1 MAAPHHPGHA
11 GSRRVGSAAFKR
23 RKKLSLAACA
33 SACLKCAICSPAC
46 YGTANTVC
54 NTPSTGPTGGAP
66 TNSWPSSTTTENA
79 NIPCLIAFDCSCLID
94 IYNCSTRLS
103 HRDLHR
109 KTSTL
114 PQCPPHTCRPRYSAP
129 CLQPGVFDPG
139 LYLGSRSQRTEH
151 DDPRRRHLHGHRC
164 RCADQMEEPTRPQPA
179 PQAGPAQLRGLPDAY
194 VRRLRLFLPLRSGG

>member
-94 IYNCSTRLS
+94 IYNCSTSWR
-103 HRDLHR
+103 
-109 KTSTL
+109 
-114 PQCPPHTCRPRYSAP
+114 
-129 CLQPGVFDPG
+129 VFWVTMMN
-139 LYLGSRSQRTEH
+139 RT
-151 DDPRRRHLHGHRC
+151 
-164 RCADQMEEPTRPQPA
+164 M
-179 PQAGPAQLRGLPDAY
+179 PDATPELVFTPTEIY
-194 VRRLRLFLPLRSGG
+194 LLDQLVGDNARIAP